1 MSGSVRD
8 LLVELLARLRLACE
22 AMGVDPADVELAD
35 LGAIDRERLRTAATF
50 DLAALTTGRQVRAAR
65 QAKPLDDRAAR
76 RQAAFREMIGRARA
90 KALRDKVREDVL
102 RGAKRERCEQ
112 ANAREA
118 LPCGVVSRH
127 HKVG

>member
-22 AMGVDPADVELAD
+22 AMGIDPADVELAD
-35 LGAIDRERLRTAATF
+35 LGAVDRERLRTAATF
-50 DLAALTTGRQVRAAR
+50 DLVALTTGRRVLAAR

-90 KALRDKVREDVL
+90 KALRD
-102 RGAKRERCEQ
+102 G
-112 ANAREA
+112 AREVPRGTKRDRSDQPNA
-118 LPCGVVSRH
+118 SAPTACTVQSRH